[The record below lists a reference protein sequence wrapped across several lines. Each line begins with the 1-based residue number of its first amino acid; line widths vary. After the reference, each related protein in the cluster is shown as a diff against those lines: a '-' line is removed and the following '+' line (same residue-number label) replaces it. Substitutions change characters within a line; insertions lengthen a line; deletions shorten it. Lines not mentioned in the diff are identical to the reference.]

1 MSITKVLYVEDEIN
15 LGSIVKDTLEMRGFE
30 VSMISDGAAVMKA
43 FIDFTPQVIV
53 MDIMLPNVDGIS
65 LVKEIRKL
73 DPYIPILFLTAK
85 VTQNDVITGFHTG
98 GNDYLKKPF
107 SMEELILRIQSLTH
121 LAQGTSSAMSPQKE
135 WIVEIGR
142 YVFKP
147 DMYELVL
154 GNDIRTLSHRENELL
169 KMLTRDY
176 QSTIIRQDILLQIW
190 GDDSYF
196 NSRTLDVYIRK
207 LREYLKEDDRIKI
220 MTIKGVGYKVFIDN

>member
-1 MSITKVLYVEDEIN
+1 MSNTKVLYVEDEIN

-30 VSMISDGAAVMKA
+30 VLMISDGAIVMKS
-43 FIDFTPQVIV
+43 FIDFNPQVVV

-65 LVKEIRKL
+65 LVKEIRNL

-85 VTQNDVITGFHTG
+85 VTQNDVITGFQTG

-121 LAQGTSSAMSPQKE
+121 LAQGTSSAVPAQKE
-135 WIVEIGR
+135 WIVKIGKYIFR
-142 YVFKP
+142 P
-147 DMYELVL
+147 DMYELAMN
-154 GNDIRTLSHRENELL
+154 GEIRTLSHRENELL
-169 KMLTRDY
+169 KMLTRDF

-207 LREYLKEDDRIKI
+207 LREYLKDDESIKI